1 MKFSRTVHGKL
12 GKQKNEIRTEFKGKS
27 RISEKNNENL
37 TGMNRPYSNNDRRQD
52 LQENTA
58 LSTKG
63 KQSIGRPRK

>member
-1 MKFSRTVHGKL
+1 MRL
-12 GKQKNEIRTEFKGKS
+12 GQNLKESPVYQK
-27 RISEKNNENL
+27 KNNENL